1 MTYSLS
7 HFLCFE
13 HLIEQKELKINAL
26 AERKDIYSM
35 RILRQLLIILG
46 VWLAGEVI
54 SRVLH
59 LPIPGNVIGMFIM
72 LILLGTGVVRVER
85 VEQVSNFFLENI
97 ALFFIPSV
105 AAIIIYY
112 EQIKGQVLQV
122 LVSLFFSTVL
132 VFLVTG
138 YTVEGLLRLKK
149 RHDMKKAKQEE
160 KIDA

>member
-1 MTYSLS
+1 
-7 HFLCFE
+7 
-13 HLIEQKELKINAL
+13 
-26 AERKDIYSM
+26 M

-72 LILLGTGVVRVER
+72 LILLGTGVVKVEK
-85 VEQVSNFFLENI
+85 VIQVSNFFLDNI

-112 EQIKGQVLQV
+112 EQIKGQVFQV
-122 LVSLFFSTVL
+122 LLSLILSTVI

-149 RHDMKKAKQEE
+149 KHDKKKAESEE
-160 KIDA
+160 KIDVK

>member
-1 MTYSLS
+1 
-7 HFLCFE
+7 
-13 HLIEQKELKINAL
+13 
-26 AERKDIYSM
+26 M

-72 LILLGTGVVRVER
+72 LILLGTGVVKVEK
-85 VEQVSNFFLENI
+85 VIQVSNFFLDNI

-112 EQIKGQVLQV
+112 EQIKGQVFQV
-122 LVSLFFSTVL
+122 LISLFLSTVI

-149 RHDMKKAKQEE
+149 KHDKKKAESEE
-160 KIDA
+160 KVDVK

>member
-1 MTYSLS
+1 M
-7 HFLCFE
+7 
-13 HLIEQKELKINAL
+13 
-26 AERKDIYSM
+26 
-35 RILRQLLIILG
+35 IILG

-72 LILLGTGVVRVER
+72 LILLGTGVVKVEK
-85 VEQVSNFFLENI
+85 VIQVSNFFLDNI

-112 EQIKGQVLQV
+112 EQIKGQVFQV
-122 LVSLFFSTVL
+122 LLSLILSTVI

-149 RHDMKKAKQEE
+149 KHDKKKAESEE
-160 KIDA
+160 KIDVK